1 MGRLAERG
9 RLKELYPNLGDGVM
23 VTRSDVRASAGGH
36 SCMRAAGRG
45 SGWVEEATCA
55 LEMEARAENRRLAW
69 ARRRWRL
76 RGRLTKGTKLRGSQ
90 SR

>member
-1 MGRLAERG
+1 VGRLAERG

-23 VTRSDVRASAGGH
+23 VTRSDVRASAGGQ
-36 SCMRAAGRG
+36 SCMRAAGSA
-45 SGWVEEATCA
+45 SGWVEETACA
-55 LEMEARAENRRLAW
+55 PEMGAGAGTRRLAW
-69 ARRRWRL
+69 ARRRCRL